1 MSGQTDRRY
10 RQAECEEYVSYLGL
24 WNYPSP
30 ASQLHHRSE
39 VEYRRLLERLIEVNK
54 GRLDEVGVWESAAAR
69 RELRGMSG

>member
-10 RQAECEEYVSYLGL
+10 RKVECEEYVRYLGL
-24 WNYPSP
+24 WSYPSP
-30 ASQLHHRSE
+30 PSQLHRRSE

-69 RELRGMSG
+69 RELRGLSG